1 MTIITKLK
9 CGPIGP
15 FPWQPA
21 SVGFKSYLGRE
32 DQMCKWQKEH
42 FSICLNR
49 SHSLF
54 GGEETLSP
62 SLSLWWW
69 LISPSVI
76 RSSITPPPS
85 YFPWAFLAGLSDR
98 PGIRAGP
105 GHAAT
110 SLSVST
116 IAVFKQL
123 TGTLAEHLCYLLT
136 IAELVRGT
144 NVPLWD
150 AALKNDFKKKT
161 SFSIVKRKGH
171 VTASIYCNF

>member
-1 MTIITKLK
+1 MTIITNLK
-9 CGPIGP
+9 CGPIGVS
-15 FPWQPA
+15 PWPPA
-21 SVGFKSYLGRE
+21 CVGFKSDLGCDE
-32 DQMCKWQKEH
+32 PMCKWQKEH

-49 SHSLF
+49 THSLF

-76 RSSITPPPS
+76 RSSITPPTS

-98 PGIRAGP
+98 PWIRADL
-105 GHAAT
+105 GHAAA
-110 SLSVST
+110 SLPVST
-116 IAVFKQL
+116 ITVFKQL
-123 TGTLAEHLCYLLT
+123 MGTLVEHLRYLLT
-136 IAELVRGT
+136 IAGLVQGT

-150 AALKNDFKKKT
+150 AAKKT